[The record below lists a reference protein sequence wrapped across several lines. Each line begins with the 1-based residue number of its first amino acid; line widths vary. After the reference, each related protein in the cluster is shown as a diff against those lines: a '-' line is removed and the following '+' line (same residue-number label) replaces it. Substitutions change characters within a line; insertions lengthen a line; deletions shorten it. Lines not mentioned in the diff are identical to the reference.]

1 MRDQCITSTDK
12 SRKGGG
18 RGRVCDLK
26 VENRQSFP
34 KVLVYMFII
43 LLMYIILLLQLTDE
57 CVKIKAYIIQ
67 RIVK

>member
-12 SRKGGG
+12 SRKEGG
-18 RGRVCDLK
+18 GRVCDFK
-26 VENRQSFP
+26 VESRQSFP

-43 LLMYIILLLQLTDE
+43 LLMHIILLLQLTDE